1 MRYLT
6 VEEVLELHARLLE
19 QSGGSEGLR
28 DPGALASAVEQ
39 PRMTFGG
46 EDLYPTVAEK
56 AAILSF
62 ALAKNHPFVDGNKRT
77 AHAAMEVF
85 LVLNGYEI
93 EASVDEQERVF
104 LSLAAGEVERE
115 EFTDWVKAHLTGY
128 P

>member
-6 VEEVLELHARLLE
+6 VEEALEPHARLLE
-19 QSGGSEGLR
+19 QFGGSEGLR

-46 EDLYPTVAEK
+46 EELYPRVAEK
-56 AAILSF
+56 AAILGF

-85 LVLNGYEI
+85 LMLNDHEI
-93 EASVDEQERVF
+93 EASVNE
-104 LSLAAGEVERE
+104 
-115 EFTDWVKAHLTGY
+115 
-128 P
+128 

>member
-6 VEEVLELHARLLE
+6 VEEVLGLHARLLE
-19 QSGGSEGLR
+19 QFGGSEGLR
-28 DPGALASAVEQ
+28 DPGALDSAVEQ

-56 AAILSF
+56 AAILGF

-85 LVLNGYEI
+85 LMLSDYEI
-93 EASVDEQERVF
+93 EASVNEQEREGRRRRI
-104 LSLAAGEVERE
+104 GESARRLV
-115 EFTDWVKAHLTGY
+115 DGAHQRSEI
-128 P
+128 